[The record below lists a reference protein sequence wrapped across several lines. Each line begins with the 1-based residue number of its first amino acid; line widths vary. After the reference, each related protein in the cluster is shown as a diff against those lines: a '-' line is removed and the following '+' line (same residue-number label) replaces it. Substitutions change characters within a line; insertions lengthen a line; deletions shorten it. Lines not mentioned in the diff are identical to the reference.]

1 LALRLPS
8 WEGKAYLALGSG
20 NLTVKKC
27 VGFQTRICETLTV
40 VVVVIVVVVKKS
52 IDNGKGS
59 RCKSAAPFA
68 DTLIDLDKWVI
79 RVLLRRKKVNT
90 YKGKDGTLDCDYVR
104 YLVSIDK
111 VPNLLL
117 DRYTFIVADSPSIS
131 IRVSTGQVLQVGRN
145 EGAAPYARILTTRRE
160 VRVCIFL
167 FTACH
172 DTLGWWWCCMFKL
185 DNRLAH
191 NWSENIEINKFT
203 LQN

>member
-1 LALRLPS
+1 M
-8 WEGKAYLALGSG
+8 
-20 NLTVKKC
+20 TVKKC
-27 VGFQTRICETLTV
+27 IGFQTRICETLTV
-40 VVVVIVVVVKKS
+40 VVRVVVIVVKKS

-59 RCKSAAPFA
+59 GSKSAAPFA

-79 RVLLRRKKVNT
+79 RVLLGRKKANT
-90 YKGKDGTLDCDYVR
+90 YKGKNRTLDCDYVR
-104 YLVSIDK
+104 DLVSIDK

-117 DRYTFIVADSPSIS
+117 DRHAFIIVDSPSIS

-145 EGAAPYARILTTRRE
+145 EGAAPCARILTTRRE

-172 DTLGWWWCCMFKL
+172 DTLGWWWCRMFKL

-191 NWSENIEINKFT
+191 NWSENIEINRCT